1 MYEQA
6 NRSEKVCLPPLS
18 LGKYGP
24 PLTFYVIRGIS
35 AAHRIH
41 IDACLQNISLDIV
54 SRESVLC
61 HQSIQVAQPV
71 VEVSPNQ
78 TLLTEFNMPRF
89 TQAQV
94 EDDESNLFAYR
105 EEHFKM
111 AARVDISRLV
121 FDKTF
126 KRQMSN
132 RLNINRLE
140 RILSTQGCHRL
151 MEECHV
157 PVLVSERDWG
167 SRVRPRTVDGQF
179 QQLDVDIDYEL
190 RGLDHESLIIAA
202 RNKLRPSSQ
211 WWIVDVYVTEPIGS
225 SLSLSIPRLYYV

>member
-1 MYEQA
+1 MI
-6 NRSEKVCLPPLS
+6 RSIPSSHPIYIDVC
-18 LGKYGP
+18 
-24 PLTFYVIRGIS
+24 F
-35 AAHRIH
+35 
-41 IDACLQNISLDIV
+41 QNISRDGIH
-54 SRESVLC
+54 RERGLC
-61 HQSIQVAQPV
+61 HQSIQVVQPAV
-71 VEVSPNQ
+71 KDCPKH

-94 EDDESNLFAYR
+94 ENREGKLFAYR

-132 RLNINRLE
+132 RRNIIRLE
-140 RILSTQGCHRL
+140 RIIDTQGCHRL

-157 PVLVSERDWG
+157 PVLVPVRDWE

-179 QQLDVDIDYEL
+179 QQLDVDIDYKL
-190 RGLDHESLIIAA
+190 RGQDHENLITAA
-202 RNKLRPSSQ
+202 RNKLSHSNQ

-225 SLSLSIPRLYYV
+225 

>member
-1 MYEQA
+1 
-6 NRSEKVCLPPLS
+6 
-18 LGKYGP
+18 
-24 PLTFYVIRGIS
+24 
-35 AAHRIH
+35 
-41 IDACLQNISLDIV
+41 
-54 SRESVLC
+54 
-61 HQSIQVAQPV
+61 
-71 VEVSPNQ
+71 
-78 TLLTEFNMPRF
+78 MPRF

-94 EDDESNLFAYR
+94 EDDESKLFAYR

-132 RLNINRLE
+132 RQNIDRLE
-140 RILSTQGCHRL
+140 RIMSTQGCHRL

-157 PVLVSERDWG
+157 PVLVSARGWE

-202 RNKLRPSSQ
+202 RNRLRPSNQ
-211 WWIVDVYVTEPIGS
+211 WWIVDVYVTEPMGS
-225 SLSLSIPRLYYV
+225 SLSLSIPRFYYV